1 MRERL
6 WCLPWI
12 MVSLLLGA
20 TVQAKSTPQR
30 LKDTIEVR
38 AQGDTLHYREV
49 SLYSKQDFAQILKE
63 KEGFKSTVIAS
74 LKKRY
79 GWYVSAPKVM
89 LNEEE
94 STVTVQCLI
103 NGAMYAP
110 KSYDFHWLL
119 KDLPFDLYQFKQQ
132 RKVLIYDG
140 IVGGVPTIIK
150 LQFPYEAAHCHE
162 HVWPRW
168 K

>member
-1 MRERL
+1 
-6 WCLPWI
+6 
-12 MVSLLLGA
+12 MVLLLLVA

-30 LKDTIEVR
+30 LKETIEVR
-38 AQGDTLHYREV
+38 AQGDTLHYKEV
-49 SLYSKQDFAQILKE
+49 SLYSKQDLAQILKE

-79 GWYVSAPKVM
+79 GWYVSTPKVM

-103 NGAMYAP
+103 KGAMYAP

-132 RKVLIYDG
+132 RKGLIYDG

-150 LQFPYEAAHCHE
+150 LQFPYELAHCHE
-162 HVWPRW
+162 HAWPRW